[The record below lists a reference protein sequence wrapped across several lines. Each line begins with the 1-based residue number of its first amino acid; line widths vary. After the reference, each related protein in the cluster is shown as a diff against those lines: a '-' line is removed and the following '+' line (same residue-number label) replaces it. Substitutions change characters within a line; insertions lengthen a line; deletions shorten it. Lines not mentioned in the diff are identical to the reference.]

1 MALFALF
8 HLWAFPWKV
17 YDVKRSE
24 IVASESV
31 PGFSLDPKTAYRGGW
46 LGTNALLDAFNPW
59 DLVKA
64 IGRGFRWILIGHRK
78 REQDVS
84 YLNSTRDTGLELI
97 RTKDPSPRNSAPFD
111 EDGFP
116 TDPEIHHYYTDRN
129 HAPYGHLDLD
139 EEDNLLAHA
148 QSIPQSGPP
157 PYSAGPPSHADPV
170 PDRNSFDRD
179 GSEDIRPAR
188 GSRPLNQDTKYHGA
202 ILTPV
207 PPSPSHHRSRQDD
220 DWEVWGSG
228 SHPRIEVGGNGREA
242 DVDGRVVWDGKSF

>member
-1 MALFALF
+1 MAVFALF

-17 YDVKRSE
+17 YDVKRSK

-64 IGRGFRWILIGHRK
+64 IGRGFRWIIIGHRK
-78 REQDVS
+78 REEDVS
-84 YLNSTRDTGLELI
+84 YLNSTRDTGMEPI
-97 RTKDPSPRNSAPFD
+97 RTKDPSPRNGAPFD
-111 EDGFP
+111 ENDFSA
-116 TDPEIHHYYTDRN
+116 DPDIHHYYTSRN
-129 HAPYGHLDLD
+129 NALYGQLDQD
-139 EEDNLLAHA
+139 EEDNLLGHA
-148 QSIPQSGPP
+148 QSVPQSHPP
-157 PYSAGPPSHADPV
+157 PYSAGPPSHTDPV

-188 GSRPLNQDTKYHGA
+188 GTRPLNQDTKYHGA
-202 ILTPV
+202 ILTSV
-207 PPSPSHHRSRQDD
+207 PPNPSHHRSRQDD

-228 SHPRIEVGGNGREA
+228 SHPGIEIDGNGGVA
-242 DVDGRVVWDGKSF
+242 DVDGRVVRDGKSF

>member
-1 MALFALF
+1 MAVFALF

-64 IGRGFRWILIGHRK
+64 IGRGFKWILIGHRK

-84 YLNSTRDTGLELI
+84 YLNPTRDTGLEPI
-97 RTKDPSPRNSAPFD
+97 RTKDPSTRNSTPFD
-111 EDGFP
+111 ENGFP
-116 TDPEIHHYYTDRN
+116 TDPEINHYYTGRN
-129 HAPYGHLDLD
+129 QAPYGHLAPD

-148 QSIPQSGPP
+148 QSNPQSRPP
-157 PYSAGPPSHADPV
+157 SYSAGPRSYANPV

-188 GSRPLNQDTKYHGA
+188 GSKPLNQDTGYHGA

-207 PPSPSHHRSRQDD
+207 PPNPSHHRSRQDD
-220 DWEVWGSG
+220 DWEIWGSG
-228 SHPRIEVGGNGREA
+228 SHLGVEVDGNGRGA
-242 DVDGRVVWDGKSF
+242 DIYGRVIQDGKSF